1 MSRRKL
7 PINTKVSFNIAQDLD
22 VGKAFIREIY
32 IDPDD
37 KHLHYKL
44 EVIEG
49 SNADLHRN
57 SDGEL
62 WVNDFEVKP
71 IR

>member
-7 PINTKVSFNIAQDLD
+7 PLNTKVKFNIGQGLD
-22 VGKAFIREIY
+22 TGKAFIKA
-32 IDPDD
+32 IDNDSED
-37 KHLHYKL
+37 KHLYYRL
-44 EVIEG
+44 EVIDG
-49 SNADLHRN
+49 SQSDLHRN
-57 SDGEL
+57 DKGEL